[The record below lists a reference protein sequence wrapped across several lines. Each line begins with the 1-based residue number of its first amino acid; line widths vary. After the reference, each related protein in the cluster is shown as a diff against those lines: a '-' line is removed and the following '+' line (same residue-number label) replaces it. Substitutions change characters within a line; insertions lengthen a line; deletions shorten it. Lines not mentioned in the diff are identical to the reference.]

1 LCLALAALVLI
12 WMHSFVSDGRAVAAV
27 LLIYTAVIA
36 LLWFR
41 PLFPSRPRVRLAVVS
56 WLMLAFVTA
65 VLCLSGK
72 AYSPLFNLY
81 LLPLILSALTLGWRM
96 TLIQFVAIA
105 VCHLGLA
112 LATPGI
118 EVATLSFAS
127 RAVGTLAPILLA
139 AYLTSTLSADVTEAR
154 ERIENLAQTD
164 VLTGLLNQRAFNAV
178 WQRIH
183 RTNKPYALLMI
194 DINQLKSVNDTF
206 GHEAGN
212 EVLNL
217 VAQCLHRSIRATD
230 SAARFGG
237 DEFAVLLPQASE
249 EIAAAVV
256 KRIRNTVYKT
266 TLDLRSRMIRCTVS
280 IGVALHPRDA
290 RDMREMLSSADQDM
304 YRDKQLRRAP
314 DAPASA

>member
-1 LCLALAALVLI
+1 MRA
-12 WMHSFVSDGRAVAAV
+12 FVSDARAVIAV

-41 PLFPSRPRVRLAVVS
+41 PLFPSRPRLRLAVVS

-65 VLCLSGK
+65 VLFLSGK
-72 AYSPLFNLY
+72 AHSPLFNLY
-81 LLPLILSALTLGWRM
+81 LLPLILSALTLGRRM
-96 TLIQFVAIA
+96 TLIQFAAIC
-105 VCHLGLA
+105 VIHLCLA
-112 LATPGI
+112 LATPGFDI
-118 EVATLSFAS
+118 ATLGYAS

-164 VLTGLLNQRAFNAV
+164 VLTGLLNQRAFNEV
-178 WQRIH
+178 WQRTH
-183 RTNKPYALLMI
+183 ATAKPYALLMI

-217 VAQCLHRSIRATD
+217 VAQCLHRSIRGTD

-237 DEFAVLLPQASE
+237 DEFAILLPAANAD
-249 EIAAAVV
+249 IAAAVV

-280 IGVALHPRDA
+280 IGVALYPHDA
-290 RDMREMLSSADQDM
+290 RDMRDLLSNADRDM

>member
-1 LCLALAALVLI
+1 LCLALAALVLV
-12 WMHSFVSDGRAVAAV
+12 WMRALVSDSRAVVAV
-27 LLIYTAVIA
+27 LLGYAAVIA
-36 LLWFR
+36 LLWLR
-41 PLFPSRPRVRLAVVS
+41 PLFPGNARLRLAVVS

-65 VLCLSGK
+65 VLYLSGK
-72 AYSPLFNLY
+72 ADSPLFNLY
-81 LLPLILSALTLGWRM
+81 LLPLILSALTLGRRM
-96 TLIQFVAIA
+96 TLIQVAAIC
-105 VCHLGLA
+105 VIHLSLA
-112 LATPGI
+112 LATPGF
-118 EVATLSFAS
+118 ELDTVGFAS
-127 RAVGTLAPILLA
+127 RAVGTLAPMLLA

-164 VLTGLLNQRAFNAV
+164 VLTGLLNQRAFNEI
-178 WQRIH
+178 WQGTH
-183 RTNKPYALLMI
+183 ATSKPYALLMI
-194 DINQLKSVNDTF
+194 DINQLKSVNDAF

-217 VAQCLHRSIRATD
+217 VAECLQRSIRATD

-237 DEFAVLLPQASE
+237 DEFAILLPGANAD
-249 EIAAAVV
+249 ITAAIV

-280 IGVALHPRDA
+280 IGVALYPRDA
-290 RDMREMLSSADQDM
+290 RDMRDMLSNADRDM

>member
-12 WMHSFVSDGRAVAAV
+12 WMHAFVGDGRAVAAV
-27 LLIYTAVIA
+27 LLVYTAVIA

-41 PLFPSRPRVRLAVVS
+41 PLFPTRPRLRLAVVS
-56 WLMLAFVTA
+56 WLMLAFVIA
-65 VLCLSGK
+65 VLGLSGK
-72 AYSPLFNLY
+72 AYSPLINLV

-96 TLIQFVAIA
+96 TLIKFLAIA
-105 VCHLGLA
+105 VCYVCLA
-112 LATPGI
+112 LATPGL
-118 EVATLSFAS
+118 EVTTLAFAS

-164 VLTGLLNQRAFNAV
+164 ALTGLLNQRAFNEV
-178 WQRIH
+178 WRRTH
-183 RTNKPYALLMI
+183 ATNKPYALLMI
-194 DINQLKSVNDTF
+194 DINQLKSVNDSF

-230 SAARFGG
+230 CAARFGG
-237 DEFAVLLPQASE
+237 DEFAILLPSASE

-256 KRIRNTVYKT
+256 KRIRNIVYKT

-290 RDMREMLSSADQDM
+290 RDMRDLLSSADRDM

-314 DAPASA
+314 DTPASA